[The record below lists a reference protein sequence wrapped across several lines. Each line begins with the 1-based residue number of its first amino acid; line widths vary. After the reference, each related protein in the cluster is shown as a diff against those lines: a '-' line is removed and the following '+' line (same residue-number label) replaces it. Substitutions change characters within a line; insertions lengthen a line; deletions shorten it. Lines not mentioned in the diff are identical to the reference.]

1 MIESRDHRA
10 VAEPSSDDPRQ
21 EWRPPT
27 LTVLGDARTLTEN
40 ANLATFDG
48 GLGSS

>member
-1 MIESRDHRA
+1 MTESNERRTVIDL
-10 VAEPSSDDPRQ
+10 SSDDPRQ

-48 GLGSS
+48 GTGSS